1 MNIISRKNIISF
13 IGSITLVF
21 LSLFCVTTVMART
34 TKFGTAHRGAW
45 STETLNVYYHG
56 GVYFYPHYATHT
68 KRGFAKYTRGGK
80 TITKN
85 KTSSV
90 GNLGKYRKHYPKSE
104 KIQVKIHCW
113 DSFNPHAPK
122 TRFYYKFK

>member
-1 MNIISRKNIISF
+1 
-13 IGSITLVF
+13 
-21 LSLFCVTTVMART
+21 MART

-45 STETLNVYYHG
+45 STETLDVYYHG

-68 KRGFAKYTRGGK
+68 KRGFAKYTRGGR
-80 TITKN
+80 IVTKN

>member
-45 STETLNVYYHG
+45 STETLQIHYHG

-68 KRGFAKYTRGGK
+68 HIGFAKYTRKGRTLTTRHTGHVYKPGK
-80 TITKN
+80 HH
-85 KTSSV
+85 S
-90 GNLGKYRKHYPKSE
+90 KSE
-104 KIQVKIHCW
+104 KLEAKVYCW
-113 DSFNPHAPK
+113 DSLSWNSPK
-122 TRFYYKFK
+122 TKFYYHFG